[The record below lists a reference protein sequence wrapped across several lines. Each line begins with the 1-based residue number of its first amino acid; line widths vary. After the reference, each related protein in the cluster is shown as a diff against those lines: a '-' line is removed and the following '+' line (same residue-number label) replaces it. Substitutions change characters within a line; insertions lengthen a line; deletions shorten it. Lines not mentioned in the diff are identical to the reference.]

1 MKRYEIGD
9 IYDVKLR
16 KPEKETTKRWKLHRL
31 VVITASQLPEK
42 RMDHQSDAL
51 IISPSSLRIHYEN
64 QTSASDSFPAL
75 IIPLCYYRRFID
87 VVI

>member
-9 IYDVKLR
+9 IYAVKLR
-16 KPEKETTKRWKLHRL
+16 KPEKKTAKCWKLHRL
-31 VVITASQLPEK
+31 VVNTASQLPEK
-42 RMDHQSDAL
+42 GWITKV

-64 QTSASDSFPAL
+64 QTSASDSFPPL